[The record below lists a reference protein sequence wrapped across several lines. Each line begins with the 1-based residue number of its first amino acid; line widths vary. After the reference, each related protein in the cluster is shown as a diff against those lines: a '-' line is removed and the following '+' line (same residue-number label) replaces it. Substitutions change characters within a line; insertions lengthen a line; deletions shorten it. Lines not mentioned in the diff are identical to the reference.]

1 MRKYKWIALQAV
13 PPMALVLVLLQLSSP
28 LSAQVLHTNDNW
40 DECAF
45 VIAPGLTQ
53 ASWRQFV
60 REAGLVT
67 YFRPMAS
74 AKPLG
79 RGSFEVAL
87 LQWGTRID
95 ASDDAWNDTFS
106 HPDSTHWLF
115 EGDALMIPGL
125 TLRAG
130 ITDRVDIG
138 GYFTKAVGSNYGF
151 FGGQVQYNV
160 LHDVDRGLDVAGRLG
175 FVRMY
180 GPEDLSVST
189 YGADLLVS
197 KDISRYSPYM
207 TISSYLSRGRETTSK
222 VDLEDESVAGL
233 QGSVGMVARVWALRL
248 GAEVNLAKV
257 PGYSFKL
264 GFAS

>member
-1 MRKYKWIALQAV
+1 MRKHKSA
-13 PPMALVLVLLQLSSP
+13 VLLAVASIIPLLSAFP
-28 LSAQVLHTNDNW
+28 LSAQVLHTNSRW

-45 VIAPGLTQ
+45 VIDPRLTQ

-60 REAGLVT
+60 GEAGLVT

-74 AKPLG
+74 ARPLG
-79 RGSFEVAL
+79 RGGFEVAL

-106 HPDSTHWLF
+106 HPDPEHWLF

-160 LHDVDRGLDVAGRLG
+160 LHDDARGLDMAGRVG
-175 FVRMY
+175 IVRLY

-189 YGADLLVS
+189 YGVDFLVS
-197 KDISRYSPYM
+197 KEISRFSPYA
-207 TISSYLSRGRETTSK
+207 TVSSYLSRGHETTSK
-222 VDLEDESVAGL
+222 VSLGDETVVGL
-233 QGSVGMVARVWALRL
+233 QGAVGLSVRLWALRL
-248 GAEVNLAKV
+248 GAELNVAEV